1 MIVIVDYG
9 MGNLGSVLKSIK
21 KINSD
26 VIISRSGEDILKAKK
41 LVLPGVGNFSK
52 GMENLNELNYI
63 DILND
68 RVLKDKIPILGIC
81 LGMQLFASCS
91 EEGGSLGLSWLDA
104 TVVRFHITDKM
115 KWKVPHIGW
124 NSIQIIKKNDSLL
137 NGINNNDLFYF
148 VHSYHMKCN
157 DKLDILTSTNYDNTF
172 VSSVS
177 RGNICGTQFHP
188 EKSHDNGFN
197 IIKNF
202 ISI

>member
-177 RGNICGTQFHP
+177 RSNIYGTQFHP

>member
-177 RGNICGTQFHP
+177 KGNICGTQFHP